1 MSTSKG
7 YINETNVKEVYL
19 QILRGR
25 DGRDGVPGRDGVK
38 GERGD
43 KGEKGEKG
51 ETGPVGQPGVTGEPG
66 TRGPPGVKGQPG
78 TRGQPGPEGRPGV
91 KGEPGTR
98 GPPGV
103 KGEPGTRGPPGVKGE
118 PGTRGLPGPE
128 GRPGPKGTLGT
139 RGPPGVKG
147 EPGTRGQTGPKSGG
161 VVYTRWGRKSC
172 PTGAELLYEGITG
185 GNIWNS
191 TGGGANY
198 VCLPKVPQYMSTD
211 VPSGYSY
218 MYGTEYENVNGIFP
232 GKFYHDA
239 PCAVCYTST
248 KSVKLMIPAR
258 TSCPSSW
265 TIEYKGYLM
274 AERNTHA
281 SNKVYECVDMDPESI
296 ASSQSNN
303 HGSILFFTQSTC
315 TGLPCPPYVNNRAIT
330 CVVCTK

>member
-51 ETGPVGQPGVTGEPG
+51 ETGPVGQA
-66 TRGPPGVKGQPG
+66 
-78 TRGQPGPEGRPGV
+78 
-91 KGEPGTR
+91 
-98 GPPGV
+98 
-103 KGEPGTRGPPGVKGE
+103 
-118 PGTRGLPGPE
+118 
-128 GRPGPKGTLGT
+128 
-139 RGPPGVKG
+139 
-147 EPGTRGQTGPKSGG
+147 GPKSGG

-185 GNIWNS
+185 S
-191 TGGGANY
+191 SHYTQPGGGANY
-198 VCLPKVPQYMSTD
+198 VCLPKVPQYMSTT
-211 VPSGYSY
+211 VLHGSQ
-218 MYGTEYENVNGIFP
+218 MYGTEYNYVNNIFP
-232 GKFYHDA
+232 GKHDHNA

-265 TIEYKGYLM
+265 TREYKGYLM
-274 AERNTHA
+274 TSHFQHNN
-281 SNKVYECVDMDPESI
+281 NKVYECVDENPESI
-296 ASSQSNN
+296 D
-303 HGSILFFTQSTC
+303 GSEADNEGALFYSIASTC

>member
-51 ETGPVGQPGVTGEPG
+51 ETGPVGQA
-66 TRGPPGVKGQPG
+66 
-78 TRGQPGPEGRPGV
+78 
-91 KGEPGTR
+91 
-98 GPPGV
+98 
-103 KGEPGTRGPPGVKGE
+103 
-118 PGTRGLPGPE
+118 
-128 GRPGPKGTLGT
+128 
-139 RGPPGVKG
+139 
-147 EPGTRGQTGPKSGG
+147 GPKSGG

-172 PTGAELLYEGITG
+172 PNGAELLYQGITAG
-185 GNIWNS
+185 ECYHNP
-191 TGGGANY
+191 GGGANY
-198 VCLPKVPQYMSTD
+198 VCLQKDPQYMSTTA
-211 VPSGYSY
+211 PSGYSY
-218 MYGTEYENVNGIFP
+218 LYGTEYEVSNIFSESGQHNV
-232 GKFYHDA
+232 

-274 AERNTHA
+274 TEHYNTKH
-281 SNKVYECVDMDPESI
+281 NKSMSVLMK
-296 ASSQSNN
+296 
-303 HGSILFFTQSTC
+303 ILNP
-315 TGLPCPPYVNNRAIT
+315 LM
-330 CVVCTK
+330 VVVLIPMVL

>member
-25 DGRDGVPGRDGVK
+25 DGRDGAPGRDGVK

-51 ETGPVGQPGVTGEPG
+51 ETGPVGQA
-66 TRGPPGVKGQPG
+66 
-78 TRGQPGPEGRPGV
+78 
-91 KGEPGTR
+91 
-98 GPPGV
+98 
-103 KGEPGTRGPPGVKGE
+103 
-118 PGTRGLPGPE
+118 
-128 GRPGPKGTLGT
+128 
-139 RGPPGVKG
+139 
-147 EPGTRGQTGPKSGG
+147 GPKSGG

-185 GNIWNS
+185 GEWYDH

-198 VCLPKVPQYMSTD
+198 VCLPKVPQYLSTNT
-211 VPSGYSY
+211 PSAIGTS
-218 MYGTEYENVNGIFP
+218 MYGTEYQFVNDILP
-232 GKFYHDA
+232 GKSQHNA

-258 TSCPSSW
+258 ISCPSSW

-274 AERNTHA
+274 TNHYNYKNNA
-281 SNKVYECVDMDPESI
+281 VYECVDENPESI
-296 ASSQSNN
+296 D
-303 HGSILFFTQSTC
+303 GSEANTNGALFYFTVSTC
-315 TGLPCPPYVNNRAIT
+315 NGLPCPPYVNNRAIT

>member
-51 ETGPVGQPGVTGEPG
+51 ETGPVGQA
-66 TRGPPGVKGQPG
+66 
-78 TRGQPGPEGRPGV
+78 
-91 KGEPGTR
+91 
-98 GPPGV
+98 
-103 KGEPGTRGPPGVKGE
+103 
-118 PGTRGLPGPE
+118 
-128 GRPGPKGTLGT
+128 
-139 RGPPGVKG
+139 
-147 EPGTRGQTGPKSGG
+147 GPKSGG

-185 GNIWNS
+185 GS
-191 TGGGANY
+191 FYDHTGGGANY
-198 VCLPKVPQYMSTD
+198 VCLAKDPQYLNTND
-211 VPSGYSY
+211 PSSGSL
-218 MYGTEYENVNGIFP
+218 MYGTEFKVGHIFS
-232 GKFYHDA
+232 GKHHHNA

-274 AERNTHA
+274 AEHHTHK
-281 SNKVYECVDMDPESI
+281 NNRVYECVDENPESI
-296 ASSQSNN
+296 DGSEANN
-303 HGSILFFTQSTC
+303 NGALFY
-315 TGLPCPPYVNNRAIT
+315 LP
-330 CVVCTK
+330 